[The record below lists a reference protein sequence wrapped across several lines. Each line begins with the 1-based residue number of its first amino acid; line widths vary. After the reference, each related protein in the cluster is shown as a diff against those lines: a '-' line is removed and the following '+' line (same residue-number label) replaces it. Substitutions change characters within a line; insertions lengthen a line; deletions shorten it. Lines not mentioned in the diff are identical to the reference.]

1 MVDRRPPP
9 QSSLLRV
16 GLVLILVSHLRRP
29 SGDQGH
35 EGGAKYSAQL
45 RSSHS
50 IAQLSDGCIG
60 LEVDAEDPTAGIRNL
75 VVLKNRFTG
84 EVGPAGQLQY
94 DREKGRLVSVEEFSP
109 F

>member
-1 MVDRRPPP
+1 M
-9 QSSLLRV
+9 QSGL
-16 GLVLILVSHLRRP
+16 GLV
-29 SGDQGH
+29 QGFFN
-35 EGGAKYSAQL
+35 GIQGL
-45 RSSHS
+45 FC
-50 IAQLSDGCIG
+50 LSCCIFGEFSG

-94 DREKGRLVSVEEFSP
+94 DRDKGRLVSVEEFSP